1 MINLSRHRVNLT
13 CPSCKFINPV
23 TLKQVKV
30 RDVIICRGCKSNIQL
45 LDHLNLVRKSLK
57 SFRREMDALMKAFE
71 SIGNITFN
79 L

>member
-1 MINLSRHRVNLT
+1 MIDLSRHRVDLT

-23 TLKQVKV
+23 ALKQVRI

-45 LDHLNLVRKSLK
+45 QDHLNSVRKSLK

-71 SIGNITFN
+71 SIGNITIN